1 MIVRSGGPQGGSQK
15 SPRGLGLLVRPSP
28 PRQPAVRSHPAVVI
42 VDTAGRLRDMSEVLR
57 HVPFPFP
64 DDTFPPSLGAVVQRT
79 VISGELPALIVI
91 HDDENDWLIGD
102 DVTDAS
108 DPDASA
114 ICHVAHVVDL
124 DPSVA
129 ETASLPCGYAA
140 RRTSKEE
147 PWVIEEWYYEEEE

>member
-1 MIVRSGGPQGGSQK
+1 
-15 SPRGLGLLVRPSP
+15 
-28 PRQPAVRSHPAVVI
+28 
-42 VDTAGRLRDMSEVLR
+42 MSEALW